1 DVQRIGDATTRNF
14 QEPIQTII
22 PWASNHFTETLI
34 ERVRADFGQSFWG
47 FWMLGGMAGGGMG
60 FIFAPE
66 AKARAQ
72 RRLQEIMSAARK
84 ELEHALPFA
93 MEPVVYDFA
102 INERG
107 TFAEF
112 LTGTDALMPAGYYTL
127 LLPDLLRKDPRS
139 LSSMRRAELDKFG
152 AACRAQ
158 SELRGVVQNLFEVM
172 LPRKAE
178 VTTEQSL
185 DGLLKQYGFDRA
197 QHEQIRSDL
206 KEGR

>member
-1 DVQRIGDATTRNF
+1 THRILDHSAVSSQTRDRLQQSLVLVHGGMAQNVGPILEMVTEKYMLRSPAEWKARQSMLGILEEILTALRDGDVQRICDASHRNF

-84 ELEHALPFA
+84 ELDHALPFA
-93 MEPVVYDFA
+93 MEPGVYAFA
-102 INERG
+102 ITQRG
-107 TFAEF
+107 TF
-112 LTGTDALMPAGYYTL
+112 
-127 LLPDLLRKDPRS
+127 
-139 LSSMRRAELDKFG
+139 
-152 AACRAQ
+152 
-158 SELRGVVQNLFEVM
+158 
-172 LPRKAE
+172 
-178 VTTEQSL
+178 
-185 DGLLKQYGFDRA
+185 
-197 QHEQIRSDL
+197 
-206 KEGR
+206 